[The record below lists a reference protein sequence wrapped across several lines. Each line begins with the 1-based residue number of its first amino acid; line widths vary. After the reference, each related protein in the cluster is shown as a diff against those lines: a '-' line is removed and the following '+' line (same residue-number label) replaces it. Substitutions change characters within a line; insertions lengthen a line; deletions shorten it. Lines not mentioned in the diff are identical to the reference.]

1 MGHRVTQGDV
11 KGIWIYTAPYDPVSR
26 EITIQSP
33 GDIMIFVYKSGPE
46 ANLVPEVEIR
56 VWDVYSTMARVRKT
70 FVVGYGGGTHQS
82 NATRGGLRF
91 ALLN

>member
-1 MGHRVTQGDV
+1 
-11 KGIWIYTAPYDPVSR
+11 
-26 EITIQSP
+26 
-33 GDIMIFVYKSGPE
+33 MIFVYKSGPE